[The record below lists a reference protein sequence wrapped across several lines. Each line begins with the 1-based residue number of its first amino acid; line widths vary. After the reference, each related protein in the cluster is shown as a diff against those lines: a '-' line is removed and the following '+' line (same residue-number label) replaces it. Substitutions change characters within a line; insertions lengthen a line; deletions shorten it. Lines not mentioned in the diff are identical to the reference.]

1 MQLAQNH
8 DKQYQDDNFLKVF
21 SFELI
26 FQFQAGIF
34 FVITWGSWKPT
45 LAWPMIRYQIS
56 QNRFQLHPERP
67 VAWSEL
73 HLKSLT
79 DMQFCQYALMRIGDF
94 FVHLRTVRHENYAEL
109 RLEYLPNQYSDGNAR
124 CNNNPYSGF
133 NSKYPIGWREL
144 VFWLVEN
151 VETLFG
157 K

>member
-26 FQFQAGIF
+26 FQFPAVIF
-34 FVITWGSWKPT
+34 FVITRGNWKPT

-56 QNRFQLHPERP
+56 QNRFQLRPERP
-67 VAWSEL
+67 VVWFEL

-94 FVHLRTVRHENYAEL
+94 FEHLRTVRHENYAEL
-109 RLEYLPNQYSDGNAR
+109 RLEYLPNQYYDGNAR
-124 CNNNPYSGF
+124 SNNNPYSGF
-133 NSKYPIGWREL
+133 NSKYPIDWREA
-144 VFWLVEN
+144 VFWLAQN